1 METSTPARTP
11 RRTAEERRTQI
22 IAVAR
27 EEFALQGLHGTSTER
42 IASRVGVSQPYLFR
56 LFGTKKELFIACVE
70 AGFRHVL
77 ELFQEAA
84 RGVDRSDVLDAMGD
98 AYAGLLRDR
107 TELLAQ
113 MQAYAACGDEE
124 IRATVRR
131 GYSDLYRFVASASG
145 ADEDGLRAFFSFGM
159 LMNVVAAMDLPSVGE
174 PWAQDLV
181 KGCVQ

>member
-1 METSTPARTP
+1 M
-11 RRTAEERRTQI
+11 TAEERRAQI

-42 IASRVGVSQPYLFR
+42 IAARVGVSQPYLFR

-84 RGVDRSDVLDAMGD
+84 RGVDRSEALDAMGH
-98 AYAGLLRDR
+98 AYDGLLRDR

-113 MQAYAACGDEE
+113 MQAYAACADEE
-124 IRATVRR
+124 IRAAVRR
-131 GYSDLYRFVASASG
+131 GFSDLYRFVASASD
-145 ADEDGLRAFFSFGM
+145 ASDDELRAFFSFGM
-159 LMNVVAAMDLPSVGE
+159 LLNVVAAMDLPALGE
-174 PWAQDLV
+174 SWAEDLV
-181 KGCVQ
+181 KGCLR